1 VDQSTIPDDVRA
13 FMEMSQRFIYD
24 LAKSDLAY
32 YYKQSID
39 DVDEAKAWY
48 DKENGMFHYELTKAV
63 EYGRE
68 EEEEQ

>member
-1 VDQSTIPDDVRA
+1 
-13 FMEMSQRFIYD
+13 MEMSQRFIYD

-68 EEEEQ
+68 EEKEQ

>member
-63 EYGRE
+63 EYGSG

>member
-63 EYGRE
+63 EYDRE